1 MNENRLLAFE
11 GRQIIMGGIIAS
23 DPIEK
28 EGKKKFSIG
37 SIVVNNNIKM
47 DGCQVYITTNT
58 TADIR
63 KTDQIV
69 FKGKLTKGFGDYA
82 GYI

>member
-1 MNENRLLAFE
+1 
-11 GRQIIMGGIIAS
+11 MGGIIAS

-37 SIVVNNNIKM
+37 SVVVNNDIKIG
-47 DGCQVYITTNT
+47 GCQVYITANT

-69 FKGKLTKGFGDYA
+69 FKGKLTKGFGDYT